1 MSSQPQTADPNA
13 PLFGVAHNVSRPAL
27 TAYTWANVATSYIF
41 LSLRLFVRWRR
52 NRHLLRDD
60 VWMVFAWLCL
70 LTMAILQMQQM
81 DSLWYVVELEA
92 GRFVPASKREAE
104 LQLEQWLRWS
114 YALTYL
120 FWTGLFAVKASF
132 LNVFFRLVSPIPW
145 LRKVWYG
152 IAMFCLLSYIGG
164 WLSGSLICDTPSD
177 YFRAGKCLSPKE
189 VYYYRFAIF
198 FATAADVFTDLL
210 IMSLPIAVLPS
221 LQLDFRKKFGLA
233 VAFCLALITIL
244 TAIVRMT
251 QVLKGETVDMVGL
264 AVWSLTELGT
274 AIIVGSLPPLKAL
287 LTRGMRKY
295 NGSRTN
301 RNKSYINC
309 RGEPSNGYGP
319 NNTSRSVMVAES
331 IPLDNRHRSE
341 QFDGGIYVQKTCEV
355 RVEGA
360 SKRTNDEEEGV
371 VTKSFAANRPP

>member
-1 MSSQPQTADPNA
+1 MSPHPQPDPNA

-41 LSLRLFVRWRR
+41 LSLRLLVRWRR

-60 VWMVFAWLCL
+60 VWMVFAWVCL
-70 LTMAILQMQQM
+70 LTMAVLQMQQM

-92 GRFVPASKREAE
+92 GRFVPASEEEAE
-104 LQLEQWLRWS
+104 LRLEQWLRWS

-120 FWTGLFAVKASF
+120 FWTGLFAVKA
-132 LNVFFRLVSPIPW
+132 R
-145 LRKVWYG
+145 
-152 IAMFCLLSYIGG
+152 
-164 WLSGSLICDTPSD
+164 
-177 YFRAGKCLSPKE
+177 KCLSPKE
-189 VYYYRFAIF
+189 VYFYRFSIF
-198 FATAADVFTDLL
+198 FSTAADVFTDLL

-251 QVLKGETVDMVGL
+251 QVLKGKTVDMVGL

-309 RGEPSNGYGP
+309 RGEPGNTYGP

-331 IPLDNRHRSE
+331 IPLDDRHRSE

-371 VTKSFAANRPP
+371 VTKNFKEFSIETMNDYKDTTAYDR

>member
-1 MSSQPQTADPNA
+1 MSPHPQPDPNA

-41 LSLRLFVRWRR
+41 LSLRLLVRWRR

-60 VWMVFAWLCL
+60 VWMVFAWVCL
-70 LTMAILQMQQM
+70 LTMAVLQMQQM

-92 GRFVPASKREAE
+92 G
-104 LQLEQWLRWS
+104 
-114 YALTYL
+114 
-120 FWTGLFAVKASF
+120 
-132 LNVFFRLVSPIPW
+132 
-145 LRKVWYG
+145 
-152 IAMFCLLSYIGG
+152 
-164 WLSGSLICDTPSD
+164 
-177 YFRAGKCLSPKE
+177 KCLSPKE
-189 VYYYRFAIF
+189 VYFYRFSIF
-198 FATAADVFTDLL
+198 FSTAADVFTDLL

-309 RGEPSNGYGP
+309 RGEPGNAYGP

-331 IPLDNRHRSE
+331 IPLDDRHRSE
-341 QFDGGIYVQKTCEV
+341 QFDGGIYV
-355 RVEGA
+355 
-360 SKRTNDEEEGV
+360 
-371 VTKSFAANRPP
+371 

>member
-1 MSSQPQTADPNA
+1 MSTQPQTADLDA

-41 LSLRLFVRWRR
+41 LSLRLLVRWRR

-70 LTMAILQMQQM
+70 LTMAILQMKQM

-114 YALTYL
+114 
-120 FWTGLFAVKASF
+120 
-132 LNVFFRLVSPIPW
+132 LVSPIPW

-152 IAMFCLLSYIGG
+152 IAVFCLLSYIGG

-189 VYYYRFAIF
+189 VYYYRFSIF

-221 LQLDFRKKFGLA
+221 LQLDFGKKFGLA

-264 AVWSLTELGT
+264 TVWSLTELGT

-309 RGEPSNGYGP
+309 RGEPGNGYGP

-331 IPLDNRHRSE
+331 IPLDDRHRSE

>member
-1 MSSQPQTADPNA
+1 MSQPHADPEA
-13 PLFGVAHNVSRPAL
+13 PLFGVAHNVSRTAL
-27 TAYTWANVATSYIF
+27 TAFTWANVATSYIF
-41 LSLRLFVRWRR
+41 LFLRLLVRWRR

-60 VWMVFAWLCL
+60 FWMVFAWLCL

-81 DSLWYVVELEA
+81 DSLWYIVELKA
-92 GRFVPASKREAE
+92 GRFLPASKGEADS
-104 LQLEQWLRWS
+104 QLEQWLRWS

-120 FWTGLFAVKASF
+120 FWTG
-132 LNVFFRLVSPIPW
+132 
-145 LRKVWYG
+145 
-152 IAMFCLLSYIGG
+152 
-164 WLSGSLICDTPSD
+164 
-177 YFRAGKCLSPKE
+177 KCLSPKE
-189 VYYYRFAIF
+189 VYFYRFSIF

-210 IMSLPIAVLPS
+210 IMGLPIAVLPS
-221 LQLDFRKKFGLA
+221 LQLDFKKKLGLG

-251 QVLKGETVDMVGL
+251 QVLKGETMDMVGL

-295 NGSRTN
+295 NGSKTN

-309 RGEPSNGYGP
+309 RGEPGNGYGP

-331 IPLDNRHRSE
+331 IPLDDRHRSE

-355 RVEGA
+355 RVEGV
-360 SKRTNDEEEGV
+360 SKRTNDEEEAV
-371 VTKSFAANRPP
+371 VTKSFAASRPP